1 MEATRKR
8 QLKKRYKTLMWLGY
22 LCVAFFALFLT
33 TIIIVRSHSTGDW
46 TAPWIV
52 IFLMTGLLLP
62 LFAGLV
68 FGMYASLARNELLK
82 YKRNIQVY
90 RARWFAI
97 EAIEYLQDGE
107 IQQAIDE
114 YIKCNWYPEKTLDD
128 YTYGMLIMAC
138 HLSKEDK
145 HHKQG
150 LHRINEMKDRF
161 DPAKVEL

>member
-33 TIIIVRSHSTGDW
+33 TIIIIRSHSTGDW

-68 FGMYASLARNELLK
+68 FGMYANLARNELLS

-90 RARWFAI
+90 RTRKIATTVI
-97 EAIEYLQDGE
+97 NYLQEDKVQE
-107 IQQAIDE
+107 AVDL
-114 YIKCNWYPEKTLDD
+114 YIKMKYYPERRLDD
-128 YTYGMLIMAC
+128 YLYGMLIARAQG
-138 HLSKEDK
+138 STIDK
-145 HHKQG
+145 LKKVGQ
-150 LHRINEMKDRF
+150 RKMDKVKAEF